1 LSRARQS
8 LVDGLCLVDQVPHSR
23 LSGYLR
29 KGSLGAIPLLSTT
42 TTLYTLLHL
51 YNMED
56 DREQRVDEAM
66 IVEGNG
72 DRERRESWKHLD
84 ADGEGVGGG
93 GGGWIQAWRMM
104 GS

>member
-1 LSRARQS
+1 M
-8 LVDGLCLVDQVPHSR
+8 LVFYS
-23 LSGYLR
+23 
-29 KGSLGAIPLLSTT
+29 ILLS
-42 TTLYTLLHL
+42 LYTL

-84 ADGEGVGGG
+84 TDGGAGGG
-93 GGGWIQAWRMM
+93 GG
-104 GS
+104 

>member
-1 LSRARQS
+1 M
-8 LVDGLCLVDQVPHSR
+8 LVFYS
-23 LSGYLR
+23 
-29 KGSLGAIPLLSTT
+29 ILLS
-42 TTLYTLLHL
+42 LYTL

-84 ADGEGVGGG
+84 AIGGEGGG
-93 GGGWIQAWRMM
+93 GG
-104 GS
+104 

>member
-1 LSRARQS
+1 
-8 LVDGLCLVDQVPHSR
+8 VPHSR

-29 KGSLGAIPLLSTT
+29 KGLLDAGIPLLSTT
-42 TTLYTLLHL
+42 TVHCTHIIHL

-84 ADGEGVGGG
+84 TEGGPGG
-93 GGGWIQAWRMM
+93 GGGWMDAWRMM

>member
-1 LSRARQS
+1 MVCALFNPSAT
-8 LVDGLCLVDQVPHSR
+8 LAVIR
-23 LSGYLR
+23 LSPKGYSVLHTT
-29 KGSLGAIPLLSTT
+29 PFYYSTVNII
-42 TTLYTLLHL
+42 HL

-84 ADGEGVGGG
+84 TEGGAGG
-93 GGGWIQAWRMM
+93 GGGWMKVWRMM

>member
-1 LSRARQS
+1 MVCAL
-8 LVDGLCLVDQVPHSR
+8 LIPVPHSR

-29 KGSLGAIPLLSTT
+29 KGSLSAGIPLHSTT
-42 TTLYTLLHL
+42 TIHL

-84 ADGEGVGGG
+84 AIGAEGGG
-93 GGGWIQAWRMM
+93 GG
-104 GS
+104 

>member
-1 LSRARQS
+1 MVCALFNPGAT
-8 LVDGLCLVDQVPHSR
+8 LAVIR
-23 LSGYLR
+23 LSP
-29 KGSLGAIPLLSTT
+29 KGVIQCWYSTPFHYYDHSLI
-42 TTLYTLLHL
+42 HL
-51 YNMED
+51 YIMED

-84 ADGEGVGGG
+84 TEGGPGD
-93 GGGWIQAWRMM
+93 GGGWMDAWRMM

>member
-1 LSRARQS
+1 M
-8 LVDGLCLVDQVPHSR
+8 LVFHS
-23 LSGYLR
+23 
-29 KGSLGAIPLLSTT
+29 ILLS
-42 TTLYTLLHL
+42 LYTL

-84 ADGEGVGGG
+84 TDGGAGGG
-93 GGGWIQAWRMM
+93 GG
-104 GS
+104 

>member
-1 LSRARQS
+1 MVCA
-8 LVDGLCLVDQVPHSR
+8 LVNPGATLAVIR
-23 LSGYLR
+23 LSPKGVTWYWWYSTPFYLYY
-29 KGSLGAIPLLSTT
+29 ITVHT
-42 TTLYTLLHL
+42 IHL

-84 ADGEGVGGG
+84 TEGGAGG
-93 GGGWIQAWRMM
+93 GGGWMDAWRMM

>member
-1 LSRARQS
+1 MDCA
-8 LVDGLCLVDQVPHSR
+8 LVDQVPHSR

-29 KGSLGAIPLLSTT
+29 KGTSTPIPLLSN
-42 TTLYTLLHL
+42 LYYHILYIL

-66 IVEGNG
+66 IVEENG

-84 ADGEGVGGG
+84 AGGGAGGG
-93 GGGWIQAWRMM
+93 GG
-104 GS
+104 

>member
-1 LSRARQS
+1 MACALLIKCHTRGYPAISERV
-8 LVDGLCLVDQVPHSR
+8 LGTPFHSF
-23 LSGYLR
+23 
-29 KGSLGAIPLLSTT
+29 LLL
-42 TTLYTLLHL
+42 LYTLIHL

-72 DRERRESWKHLD
+72 DRERRESWKNLD
-84 ADGEGVGGG
+84 VDGGGAGG

>member
-1 LSRARQS
+1 
-8 LVDGLCLVDQVPHSR
+8 
-23 LSGYLR
+23 
-29 KGSLGAIPLLSTT
+29 
-42 TTLYTLLHL
+42 
-51 YNMED
+51 MED

-84 ADGEGVGGG
+84 TEGGPGG
-93 GGGWIQAWRMM
+93 GGGWMDAWRMM

>member
-1 LSRARQS
+1 MVCALLIKCHTRGYPAISDRGH
-8 LVDGLCLVDQVPHSR
+8 LVLFYSF
-23 LSGYLR
+23 
-29 KGSLGAIPLLSTT
+29 LLP
-42 TTLYTLLHL
+42 LYTLIHL

-84 ADGEGVGGG
+84 RDGGAGGG
-93 GGGWIQAWRMM
+93 GG
-104 GS
+104 

>member
-1 LSRARQS
+1 V
-8 LVDGLCLVDQVPHSR
+8 LVVFYSF
-23 LSGYLR
+23 
-29 KGSLGAIPLLSTT
+29 LLI
-42 TTLYTLLHL
+42 LYTVHIIHL

-84 ADGEGVGGG
+84 TEGGAGG
-93 GGGWIQAWRMM
+93 GGGWMDAWRMM